1 MKVSLCECKRR
12 RKSVKEEV
20 EVSNQLQF
28 LETFDETINF
38 IIVSLIVLTHVL
50 LFHWS
55 YKKGCPSKTAHAK
68 I

>member
-1 MKVSLCECKRR
+1 MNVNEEE
-12 RKSVKEEV
+12 KSVKEEV
-20 EVSNQLQF
+20 EISNQLQF

-55 YKKGCPSKTAHAK
+55 YKNGCPNKTACAK